1 MQLPAGWEPFLSF
14 AAISFESCCEVFS
27 AYPPSCSSALLWCWD
42 KLCKWSISTSG
53 KWDLPLEVKVGLI
66 IGSVLGFAGFM
77 LAAVPSL
84 LDEAWCLD
92 ASAFLQTEVPVTFH
106 LKKNNTLSNFPL
118 ILSILGSISSVLQ
131 NNGWEDLSGSCW
143 KNWKRDPR
151 SRYAEIAQNIT
162 LPWSLIQIFP
172 LILSF
177 LVQGMEK
184 TKGFL
189 LLGQLVLQ
197 H

>member
-1 MQLPAGWEPFLSF
+1 MVHFHIWQMGSSIRGKGRAHYRQCSGFCWIYACSCAQSSGWGLVSWCF
-14 AAISFESCCEVFS
+14 CFS
-27 AYPPSCSSALLWCWD
+27 AD
-42 KLCKWSISTSG
+42 RSTCHLS
-53 KWDLPLEVKVGLI
+53 
-66 IGSVLGFAGFM
+66 
-77 LAAVPSL
+77 
-84 LDEAWCLD
+84 
-92 ASAFLQTEVPVTFH
+92 
-106 LKKNNTLSNFPL
+106 LKKKKKPLNNFPL
-118 ILSILGSISSVLQ
+118 FLSILGSISSVLQ

-172 LILSF
+172 FILSF
-177 LVQGMEK
+177 LVRGMEK